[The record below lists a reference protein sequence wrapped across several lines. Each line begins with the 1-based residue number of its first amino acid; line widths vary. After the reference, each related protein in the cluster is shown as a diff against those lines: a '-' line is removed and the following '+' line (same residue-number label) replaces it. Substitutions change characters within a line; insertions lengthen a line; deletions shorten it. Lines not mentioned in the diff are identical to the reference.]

1 MTECRHARQIE
12 RDGLTDQLADLER
25 RHLAHC
31 EECHAAIGKREAF
44 EADLA
49 VAGRKV
55 SGPPLPASVLA
66 AARQMPRER
75 MVAPRFLTMTA
86 VATASVLVLAV
97 LTGTAVAWLIDRQ
110 PSTVGPPTAS
120 MQPEPTS
127 PYRHSRQEFLLLV
140 GQCVRDEGFDSVRV
154 DVHESK
160 IDFTDRNDVR
170 LGGPKAVRTCI
181 VRVDPA
187 RHEPPPARSER
198 QLVALYN
205 FRVAQARCLEAIGQ
219 RVDTPPS
226 LEAFLA
232 EGATW
237 EPGIGNARAEVDRT
251 RCAYIPERPA
261 FLDW

>member
-1 MTECRHARQIE
+1 VTECRHARQIE
-12 RDGLTDQLADLER
+12 RDGMTDQLADLER

-31 EECHAAIGKREAF
+31 EECHAAITKREAF

-66 AARQMPRER
+66 AARQMPREG
-75 MVAPRFLTMTA
+75 MVVPRFLTLTA

-97 LTGTAVAWLIDRQ
+97 LTGTAMAWLIDRQ

-154 DVHESK
+154 DVRESK

-170 LGGPKAVRTCI
+170 LGGPEAVRTCI

-187 RHEPPPARSER
+187 RHEPPPPHSER

-205 FRVAQARCLEAIGQ
+205 FMVAQARCLEALGH

-237 EPGIGNARAEVDRT
+237 EPHSGTSAPVDDRT
-251 RCAYIPERPA
+251 GCAYIPERPA